1 MCHNITGGDDY
12 DSGPYDITFTAGT
25 TSSSFTIT
33 IEDDNTFEDNESFVV
48 TITSLPSIITVGSP
62 RQATVTIIDDD
73 GNVINS
79 IVSYHINLI
88 L

>member
-12 DSGPYDITFTAGT
+12 DSGSYDITFTAGT
-25 TSSSFTIT
+25 ISSSFTIT
-33 IEDDNTFEDNESFVV
+33 INDDNTFEDNESFVV
-48 TITSLPSIITVGSP
+48 TITSLPSIITVNSP

>member
-1 MCHNITGGDDY
+1 MCHNITGDDY

-33 IEDDNTFEDNESFVV
+33 INDDNTFEDNESFVV
-48 TITSLPSIITVGSP
+48 TITSLPSIINVGSP

-79 IVSYHINLI
+79 IVSYHINFI